1 MLTVKAARP
10 VIFRFLLVASL
21 VSIAPIIGCQSTN
34 GPSMSVEQGS
44 GGSGPSGAGGASST
58 GTGGAT
64 STGAGGA
71 GVVGGD
77 TLCGNVTLSATQTVA
92 AGQTL
97 TICAGSTIT
106 AATDVSL
113 TVNGTLQI
121 QGTAASP
128 VKLVGAT
135 DSAGAWTGLVLNAGA
150 QVTATYVEIHDAFTA
165 IAARPGSMYSFDHLL
180 VDTSSMILVLASDG
194 SIAHATLHGLG
205 DNQSYSPVQ
214 INNASP
220 QITNTSVT
228 QGLYGGVDMVVI
240 NGSASAPLFDHV
252 EVADSHCAFHVNEST
267 GATISNSFVHHNAY
281 GMMTGLT
288 QSGHFNHSNWE
299 DNFVNIGTC
308 AGGISDEV
316 AGNYFGGAPFDS
328 SCDSLT
334 ATGTVTAPYA
344 TSVVGPQP

>member
-1 MLTVKAARP
+1 MLAVKAARP
-10 VIFRFLLVASL
+10 IFFTFLSIASL
-21 VSIAPIIGCQSTN
+21 VSIAPFVGCGGTKGSPMN
-34 GPSMSVEQGS
+34 SEQGA
-44 GGSGPSGAGGASST
+44 GGSGP
-58 GTGGAT
+58 
-64 STGAGGA
+64 TGAGGA
-71 GVVGGD
+71 ATTGAGGAGGD

-97 TICAGSTIT
+97 TICAGTTIT
-106 AATDVSL
+106 AASDVSL

-128 VKLVGAT
+128 VKLVGVT
-135 DSAGAWTGLVLNAGA
+135 DSDGAWTGLVLNAGG

-165 IAARPGSMYSFDHLL
+165 IAARPGSMYTFDHL
-180 VDTSSMILVLASDG
+180 VIDTSSMILVLASNG
-194 SIAHATLHGLG
+194 TIAHATLHGLG
-205 DNQSYSPVQ
+205 DSQSYSPVQ

-228 QGLYGGVDMVVI
+228 QGLYGGVDLVVI

-267 GATISNSFVHHNAY
+267 GATISNSFIHHNAY

-288 QSGHFNHSNWE
+288 QSGHFNHNNWE
-299 DNFVNIGTC
+299 DNSVHIGTC

-316 AGNYFGGAPFDS
+316 AGNYFAGDPFGDG

-334 ATGTVTAPYA
+334 ATATVTTPYA